1 MRVFLAVVQREAQ
14 RRDWLAERGG
24 FEPSSPF
31 SSRSFRDLVG
41 ILRSPEKIVLAE
53 MILKKPRRGLRGVA
67 SIRGLF
73 GTGFLSATEPCV

>member
-53 MILKKPRRGLRGVA
+53 MIP
-67 SIRGLF
+67 
-73 GTGFLSATEPCV
+73 